1 VPANKKIVDRVIACG
16 LPTLGGKRSAQFFA
30 TSLMLCGSNLMK
42 RLVQSTLATKHGK
55 SFTIAMRLAIHA
67 FVTAAVALAIFI
79 PCFFYAAA
87 AADKTTTIGFSAEL
101 EGKEADVREAL
112 ESVVNDTIVHGTYVY
127 DKEQT
132 LSGAEAVDSSKA
144 LGAWT
149 GPGKIYYKVF
159 HNALAPRNFKGSED
173 QGIITVR
180 YVLQSIAPDR
190 FRIRIDAVFVENE
203 HRTVHPSE
211 GIVESSEFKEIAE
224 RLRGIQLQEKKNE
237 QSRARIDA
245 EIAAKQD
252 LLRRRQQEA
261 TRFADAEASAQDLVR
276 RVQDLRHKVEMRVST
291 SGARVK
297 SAPFEGAATLQSL
310 KPSTD
315 VVVLIVSPY
324 WLGIETSDGHRG
336 WIRKEELVALP

>member
-1 VPANKKIVDRVIACG
+1 
-16 LPTLGGKRSAQFFA
+16 
-30 TSLMLCGSNLMK
+30 MK
-42 RLVQSTLATKHGK
+42 RLVQSILARKDCD
-55 SFTIAMRLAIHA
+55 SVAMTTPFAIRA
-67 FVTAAVALAIFI
+67 LVTAVLTLAIFI
-79 PCFFYAAA
+79 HCFLYATT

-101 EGKEADVREAL
+101 EGREADVREAL

-132 LSGAEAVDSSKA
+132 LSGAEAVESSKA
-144 LGAWT
+144 LGAWNQ
-149 GPGKIYYKVF
+149 PGKIYYKVF
-159 HNALAPRNFKGSED
+159 HNALAPRNFKASED

-180 YVLQSIAPDR
+180 YVLQNVAPNR
-190 FRIRIDAVFVENE
+190 FRIYIDAVFVENE

-211 GIVESSEFKEIAE
+211 GIVESSEFREIAE
-224 RLRGIQLQEKKNE
+224 RLKGIQLQEKKNE

-261 TRFADAEASAQDLVR
+261 ARLADAEASAQDLVK

-291 SGARVK
+291 SGARIK
-297 SAPFEGAATLQSL
+297 SAPFEGAAALQSL

-315 VVVLIVSPY
+315 VVVLIISPY